1 MIYRILSLKIMDS
14 IPRRKFLAGS
24 IILFIIMIVGCGHQ
38 VLTEKT
44 EGKKKVKMSV
54 LPIYSLP
61 LMTQRFIPLINYL
74 SETTGYK
81 IEYISTLSYETYLTT
96 LESAQ
101 VDIGYQ
107 NPFIYV
113 ILAKTKGAYPL
124 VKAIDFNGN
133 SEYRGVIITHIKS
146 RIENIA
152 SLRGKKVMAVSRKAV
167 SGYIAQ
173 ASLCIQNGIDPE
185 KDLTVILAKSQDE
198 VISKVYQQKVDAG
211 FIGEEVL
218 SAVKDK
224 IDLTKIKIIAY
235 TESFPNWCFTAFSHT
250 NKDVAEK
257 IKQALLKLNKNNPD
271 HYKILEKA
279 ELSGFIETYDTDY
292 DIVRKKAT
300 ILKIPY

>member
-1 MIYRILSLKIMDS
+1 MKYRIFLFRIIYP
-14 IPRRKFLAGS
+14 IPLRKFLAGL
-24 IILFIIMIVGCGHQ
+24 IILFIIMIAGCSHRIP
-38 VLTEKT
+38 TERT
-44 EGKKKVKMSV
+44 EEEKKVKISA
-54 LPIYSLP
+54 LPMYSLP
-61 LMTQRFIPLINYL
+61 LMTKRFIPLINYL

-81 IEYISTLSYETYLTT
+81 IKYVSTLSYETYLAT
-96 LESAQ
+96 LESVQ

-133 SEYRGVIITHIKS
+133 SGYRGIIITHINSGIKT
-146 RIENIA
+146 IL
-152 SLRGKKVMAVSRKAV
+152 SLKGKKVMVNSRKDEC
-167 SGYIAQ
+167 GYIAQ
-173 ASLCIQNGIDPE
+173 ASLCLQNGINPE

-211 FIGEEVL
+211 FVREDVL

-224 IDLTKIKIIAY
+224 IDLNKIKIVAH
-235 TESFPNWCFTAFSHT
+235 TEPFPNWCFAAFSHT
-250 NKDVAEK
+250 DKNVAEK

-279 ELSGFIETYDTDY
+279 EVSGFIETSDADY
-292 DIVRKKAT
+292 EIIRKKAD

>member
-1 MIYRILSLKIMDS
+1 
-14 IPRRKFLAGS
+14 
-24 IILFIIMIVGCGHQ
+24 
-38 VLTEKT
+38 
-44 EGKKKVKMSV
+44 
-54 LPIYSLP
+54 
-61 LMTQRFIPLINYL
+61 
-74 SETTGYK
+74 
-81 IEYISTLSYETYLTT
+81 

-107 NPFIYV
+107 NPFFYI

-124 VKAIDFNGN
+124 VKAIDFSGN
-133 SEYRGVIITHIKS
+133 SEYRGVIITHQRS
-146 RIENIA
+146 RIDTIA
-152 SLRGKKVMAVSRKAV
+152 SLRGKKVMVVSRKDIG
-167 SGYIAQ
+167 GYFAQ

-198 VISKVYQQKVDAG
+198 VISKVYHQKVDAG
-211 FIGEEVL
+211 FIQENVL
-218 SAVKDK
+218 RAVKDK
-224 IDLTKIKIIAY
+224 IDLNKIKIIAY

-279 ELSGFIETYDTDY
+279 EVGGFIETSDTDY
-292 DIVRKKAT
+292 DIVRTKAN